1 MLFLLF
7 QLGKDRYALD
17 VGQVAEVLPLV
28 SLKQIPQA
36 PPAVVGVFD
45 FHGEPVPVIDLSQT
59 ALGRPAQHRLSTRI
73 ILAHYPDGN
82 GEKRLLGL
90 LAEKVTE
97 TLRRDPSDFVAAG
110 VDNDDAPYLGPVA
123 TDARGMIQW
132 VEVDQLLTPTVR
144 DLLFKQPVA
153 S

>member
-7 QLGKDRYALD
+7 QLGQDRYALD

-36 PPAVVGVFD
+36 PPAVAGIFD
-45 FHGEPVPVIDLSQT
+45 FRGAPVPVIDLSQT
-59 ALGRPAQHRLSTRI
+59 ALARPAQRRLSTRI

-82 GEKRLLGL
+82 GGKRLLGL
-90 LAEKVTE
+90 MAEKVTQ
-97 TLRRDPSDFVAAG
+97 TMRREPSDFVAAG

-123 TDARGMIQW
+123 SDARGLIQW
-132 VEVDQLLTPTVR
+132 VEVDQLLTPDVR
-144 DLLFKQPVA
+144 DLLFQQPVA

>member
-7 QLGKDRYALD
+7 QLGQDRYALD

-36 PPAVVGVFD
+36 PPAVAGIFD
-45 FHGEPVPVIDLSQT
+45 FRGAPVPVIDLSQT
-59 ALGRPAQHRLSTRI
+59 ALARPAQRRLSTRI

-82 GEKRLLGL
+82 GGKRLLGL
-90 LAEKVTE
+90 LAEKVTQ
-97 TLRRDPSDFVAAG
+97 TMRREPSDFVAAG

-123 TDARGMIQW
+123 SDARGLIQW
-132 VEVDQLLTPTVR
+132 VEVDQLLTPAVR
-144 DLLFKQPVA
+144 NLLFQQPVA